1 MTKRRISATC
11 VDLDDFGRGI
21 IKFEGHAY
29 FIDDFLPSEEAII
42 ETIYS
47 YGKISDAYIV
57 ERLKDSQD
65 RVKPICPYYPDC
77 GGCQLMHL
85 AYPQQLIYKSK
96 KVKYLLHKFA
106 HLDLEVLPTIGLKD
120 PTRFRN
126 KVQKPIGLDYRRN
139 LPVAGFYEKKTHHL
153 IPVNDCLMESE
164 LSSKIT
170 KTVLKLLV
178 KYDYYP
184 FDEDEMRGLVRH
196 LLIKTSSYYK
206 TALVTLVVSD
216 ERVPHGV
223 DFAKDL
229 MKEIPEVVGVVF
241 NINSLHTNVI
251 LGEKNIPVLGE
262 THIKDRIFNKD
273 FLIST
278 KSFYQTNPSQIETLY
293 GTAIK
298 LADLK
303 STDKVLDAYCGT
315 GTIGLSLADQ
325 VKEVIGVEIEP
336 EAVLDAKEN
345 AKINNITN
353 TTFVEG
359 DCTEYL
365 NKSNEKF
372 DVIIMDPPRKGSTPE
387 FLNAVKKIRPRSL
400 IYVSCDPVTLSR
412 DLALLSDTY
421 DVKTVQPVDMFPN
434 TMHVETVVSLSQRKS
449 DEKIKVE
456 VDGDALPV
464 TKAESKATY
473 EDIQKYIFDKYGLKV
488 TSLDISR
495 VKTKC
500 GIKERKNYNLT
511 KSNYYKQP
519 NITDEKEIIILE
531 ALKSFKMIG

>member
-1 MTKRRISATC
+1 MTKRKISAKC

-29 FIDDFLPSEEAII
+29 FIDDFLPDEEAII
-42 ETIYS
+42 ETIYE
-47 YGKISDAYIV
+47 YGKIVDAYIIK
-57 ERLKDSQD
+57 RLKDSPY
-65 RVKPICPYYPDC
+65 RVKPICKYYPDC

-85 AYPQQLIYKSK
+85 AYPQQLLYKSK

-106 HLDLEVLPTIGLKD
+106 HLDVDVLPTIGLD
-120 PTRFRN
+120 NPTRFRN
-126 KVQKPIGLDYRRN
+126 KVQKPIGMDYKN
-139 LPVAGFYEKKTHHL
+139 NVPVAGFYRNGTHEL
-153 IPVNDCLMESE
+153 IPVDDCLMETE

-170 KTVLKLLV
+170 DKVLDLMV

-184 FDEDEMRGLVRH
+184 FDEDEMTGLVRH
-196 LLIKTSSYYK
+196 LLIKTSSFYN
-206 TALVTLVVSD
+206 TALVTLVVTDPEVKSAK
-216 ERVPHGV
+216 

-229 MKEIPEVVGVVF
+229 MDAIPEVKGVVF
-241 NINSLHTNVI
+241 NLNYRHTNVI
-251 LGEKNIPVLGE
+251 LGEKNIPILGE
-262 THIKDRIFNKD
+262 THIADKIFDKE

-278 KSFYQTNPSQIETLY
+278 KSFYQTNPKQIETLY

-298 LADLK
+298 LAGLK
-303 STDKVLDAYCGT
+303 KTDTVLDAYCGT
-315 GTIGLSLADQ
+315 GTIGLSLADK
-325 VKEVIGVEIEP
+325 VKKVVGVEIEP
-336 EAVLDAKEN
+336 EAIEDANKN
-345 AKINNITN
+345 AQLNKIANATLI
-353 TTFVEG
+353 EG

-365 NKSNEKF
+365 NDTKENF
-372 DVIIMDPPRKGSTPE
+372 DVIIMDPPRKGSTPD
-387 FLNAVKKIRPRSL
+387 FLNAVKRIKPRTL
-400 IYVSCDPVTLSR
+400 VYISCDPVTLSR
-412 DLALLSDTY
+412 DIGLISDTY
-421 DVKTVQPVDMFPN
+421 EIKTVQPVDMFPN

-500 GIKERKNYNLT
+500 GIKERKNYNLS
-511 KSNYYKQP
+511 KSNNYKQP
-519 NITDEKEIIILE
+519 GITDEKEEQILD
-531 ALKSFKMIG
+531 ALRLFKMV